1 MKYLKK
7 AGYFVALLVFLFL
20 VLGPFIWTFVIS
32 ITPEYAMFAKT
43 TELLPEAVTFGN
55 YAEIFGGG
63 RRGGL
68 VLTGI
73 TNSLKAV
80 LSTLIVGIPICMM
93 SAYALSRM
101 EFKGRKLIK
110 NLLLNYDGHSGNGN
124 NCTAVSLV
132 CGKGTVQLF
141 CHDT

>member
-101 EFKGRKLIK
+101 DLKAE
-110 NLLLNYDGHSGNGN
+110 S
-124 NCTAVSLV
+124 
-132 CGKGTVQLF
+132 
-141 CHDT
+141 

>member
-55 YAEIFGGG
+55 YAEIF
-63 RRGGL
+63 
-68 VLTGI
+68 V
-73 TNSLKAV
+73 
-80 LSTLIVGIPICMM
+80 
-93 SAYALSRM
+93 
-101 EFKGRKLIK
+101 
-110 NLLLNYDGHSGNGN
+110 
-124 NCTAVSLV
+124 
-132 CGKGTVQLF
+132 
-141 CHDT
+141 